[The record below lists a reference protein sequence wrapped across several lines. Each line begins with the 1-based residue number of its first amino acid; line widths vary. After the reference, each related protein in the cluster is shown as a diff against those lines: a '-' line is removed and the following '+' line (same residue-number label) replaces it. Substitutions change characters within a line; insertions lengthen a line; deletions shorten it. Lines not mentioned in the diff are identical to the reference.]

1 MAANRLEVIIA
12 GDTRDIERAFKRAT
26 GQTSGFGRT
35 MGKLGKAAVLGLGA
49 AGVGG
54 ALAVMKVGFGE
65 AMESAKVMAQTGA
78 GLKST
83 GGAANVTAKHV
94 SDLSGKLL
102 KLSGV
107 DDEAIQSGQ

>member
-26 GQTSGFGRT
+26 GQTKGFGSA

-54 ALAVMKVGFGE
+54 ALAVMKIGFDE
-65 AMESAKVMAQTGA
+65 ASESAKVMAQTGA
-78 GLKST
+78 VIKST
-83 GGAANVTAKHV
+83 GGAANVSAKHV
-94 SDLSGKLL
+94 STLSEKLL
-102 KLSGV
+102 K
-107 DDEAIQSGQ
+107 